1 MASLEISS
9 RSFSKNIILR
19 KRVLEKYPDAVFN
32 DVGLP
37 LIGDNLI
44 SFLQGHER
52 AITALEIIDENALS
66 KLPKLKIISKYGVGL
81 DMIDL
86 DSMKKYGVSLAWTPG
101 VNKRSVSELVVSSAI
116 SLLHKSVFAN
126 SEVKGGKWYQI
137 KGRQLTNCTFGII
150 GCGNI
155 GKDLVKL
162 LQPYNCKI
170 IVNDIIE
177 YKEFYSKFNI
187 KTVSI
192 DELIKKSDVVS
203 LHLPLDKST
212 KNIINNSRIKDFK
225 KNSILIN
232 FARGGLVDEK
242 ELKNS
247 LIKKKI
253 SGAAFDVFETEPPQK
268 NIISSLENVLVTPHI
283 GGSTEE
289 AIISMGISAIE
300 GLEDSKDPL
309 SFKK

>member
-1 MASLEISS
+1 MASLVIAS

-19 KRVLEKYPDAVFN
+19 KKVLEKYPDAVFN
-32 DVGLP
+32 DEGLP
-37 LIGDNLI
+37 LIGQQLI
-44 SFLQGHER
+44 NFLQGHER
-52 AITALEIIDENALS
+52 AITALEIIDEQILS

-86 DSMKKYGVSLAWTPG
+86 DCMKKYGVSLAWTPG
-101 VNKRSVSELVVSSAI
+101 VNKRSVSELVISSSI

-126 SEVKGGKWYQI
+126 TEVKNGKWYQI

-170 IVNDIIE
+170 MVNDIINYE
-177 YKEFYSKFNI
+177 DFYSKFNI
-187 KTVSI
+187 KSVSI
-192 DELIKKSDVVS
+192 DNLIKNSDIVS
-203 LHLPLDKST
+203 LHLPLDRST
-212 KNIINNSRIKDFK
+212 KNIINSDRIKNFK

-232 FARGGLVDEK
+232 YARGGLIDEK
-242 ELKNS
+242 ELKKS
-247 LIKKKI
+247 LLENKI
-253 SGAAFDVFETEPPQK
+253 SGAAIDVFENEPPK
-268 NIISSLENVLVTPHI
+268 ENIISNLKNVLVTPHI

-289 AIISMGISAIE
+289 AIMAMGISAIE
-300 GLEDSKDPL
+300 GLDNPKDPL
-309 SFKK
+309 IFKK